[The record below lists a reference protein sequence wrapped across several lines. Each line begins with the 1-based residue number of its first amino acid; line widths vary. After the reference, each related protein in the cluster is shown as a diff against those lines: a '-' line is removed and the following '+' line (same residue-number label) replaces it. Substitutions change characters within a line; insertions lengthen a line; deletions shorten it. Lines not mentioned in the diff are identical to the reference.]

1 MSEGLYKVV
10 DAVNAIGA
18 AALNTA
24 ADLGVAVSAAQAAG
38 TALASAGALSG
49 GASAGGGMGAA
60 GSSGPGSSTTAGGL
74 DSGLAWGKA
83 TVLTPAQVVSTLRLL
98 QNRTNPLA
106 GQMGG
111 R

>member
-1 MSEGLYKVV
+1 MSSGLYQIV
-10 DAVNAIGA
+10 DAINAIGA
-18 AALNTA
+18 AAGN
-24 ADLGVAVSAAQAAG
+24 VAAG
-38 TALASAGALSG
+38 IVSDAAAIASAGGLSG
-49 GASAGGGMGAA
+49 GAGAGGGMGAA

-83 TVLTPAQVVSTLRLL
+83 TVLTPAQVVAALRLL